1 MRSGEYG
8 NFSGLSAT
16 EINHVSAVILTKFIK
31 NNFSIL
37 TFQERKIHVILSLEP
52 ALLNDEA

>member
-16 EINHVSAVILTKFIK
+16 EINHVSEVILTKFIK

-37 TFQERKIHVILSLEP
+37 SFQ
-52 ALLNDEA
+52 